1 VGAADAADG
10 RNTPT
15 TAPDIDTTTTEGQRQ
30 LATELKRRG
39 LRLQREGA
47 TYHVQ
52 KISYAS
58 RTDCETP
65 LRHWAD
71 AATLA
76 DLAAVAEWL
85 EEQPT

>member
-1 VGAADAADG
+1 
-10 RNTPT
+10 
-15 TAPDIDTTTTEGQRQ
+15 
-30 LATELKRRG
+30 
-39 LRLQREGA
+39 
-47 TYHVQ
+47 VQ